1 MQVKVGE
8 KIRLIK
14 AMGAF
19 TNIGEE
25 CEVTEVKPDGEI
37 SFRFGGCHMGTMSAD
52 EAEKYF
58 EKVITNKVIHYS
70 KNSDGKYVLIK
81 EREGLEE
88 LNLGEIFKLD
98 SISLGVATIIS
109 EVTDRTFYISEE
121 ILHECF
127 AEVTEVA
134 VGIDEGML
142 SVSEETVNE
151 IMEASEF
158 NISTVFGKC
167 TVVACKLPNGFVIT
181 ESSASVSPDNYSQE
195 IGVEICK
202 RKIKEKIFELEA
214 YFLQEVLANAV
225 MVGSEECC
233 SEECCGEC
241 CQGDCEHCCE
251 E

>member
-8 KIRLIK
+8 KIRLVK
-14 AMGAF
+14 AMGTF

-25 CEVTEVKPDGEI
+25 CEVIEVKPDGEI
-37 SFRFGGCHMGTMSAD
+37 SFRFGGYHKGTMSAD
-52 EAEKYF
+52 EADKYF
-58 EKVITNKVIHYS
+58 EKVITNKVIHYN

-81 EREGLEE
+81 EREGLER

-98 SISLGVATIIS
+98 DISLGVATIIS

-142 SVSEETVNE
+142 SVSEEVVDE

-181 ESSASVSPDNYSQE
+181 ESSASVSPDNYSQD

-202 RKIKEKIFELEA
+202 RRIKDKIFELEA
-214 YFLQEVLANAV
+214 YFLQEVLANAI
-225 MVGSEECC
+225 MVDSDESC
-233 SEECCGEC
+233 SEEC

>member
-1 MQVKVGE
+1 MQVKVGD

-19 TNIGEE
+19 TNVGEE
-25 CEVTEVKPDGEI
+25 CEVIKVKPNGEI
-37 SFRFGGCHMGTMSAD
+37 SFRFGGCHLGEMSSD
-52 EAEKYF
+52 EADKYF
-58 EKVITNKVIHYS
+58 EKVVTTKVIRCEKAS
-70 KNSDGKYVLIK
+70 SGEYVMTK
-81 EREGLEE
+81 EKEGLEG
-88 LNLGEIFKLD
+88 LKLGEIFNLKN
-98 SISLGVATIIS
+98 ISLGVAEITS
-109 EVTDRTFYISEE
+109 ETTERTFYVSEE

-127 AEVTEVA
+127 TEITEVA
-134 VGIDEGML
+134 VSIDEGML
-142 SVSEETVNE
+142 SVSEEVVNE

-167 TVVACKLPNGFVIT
+167 TVVTCKLPNGFVIT
-181 ESSASVSPDNYSQE
+181 ESSASVSPDNYSQD

>member
-8 KIRLIK
+8 KIRLVK
-14 AMGAF
+14 AMGTF

-25 CEVTEVKPDGEI
+25 CEVIEVKPDGEI
-37 SFRFGGCHMGTMSAD
+37 SFRFGGYHKGTMSAD
-52 EAEKYF
+52 EADKYF
-58 EKVITNKVIHYS
+58 EKIITNKVIHYN

-81 EREGLEE
+81 EREGLER

-98 SISLGVATIIS
+98 DISLGVATIIS

-142 SVSEETVNE
+142 SVSEEVVDE

-181 ESSASVSPDNYSQE
+181 ESSASVSPDNYSQD

-202 RKIKEKIFELEA
+202 RRIKDKIFELEA
-214 YFLQEVLANAV
+214 YFLQEVLANAI
-225 MVGSEECC
+225 MVDSDESC
-233 SEECCGEC
+233 SEEC